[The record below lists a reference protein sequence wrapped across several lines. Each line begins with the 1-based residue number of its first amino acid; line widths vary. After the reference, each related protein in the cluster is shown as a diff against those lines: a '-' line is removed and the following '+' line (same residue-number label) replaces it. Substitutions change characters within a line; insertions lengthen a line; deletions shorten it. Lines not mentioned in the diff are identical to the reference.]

1 MKDRILVFDMD
12 GVLVDV
18 HESYRAT
25 IGKTVEHFSG
35 RTVSPETIQDYKN
48 AGGWNNDWALSE
60 RILLDYGVKV
70 AYETIV
76 EQFNRFFL
84 GENGRPGLILR
95 EEWIAAPGVLE
106 RLAATWDFAVF
117 TGRLRMEAAI
127 TLDRFGTGLVFE
139 PWVCADDL
147 VHQKPHPEGL
157 EMIRALEPARRM
169 VYLGD
174 SVDDARS
181 ARAAAVPF
189 IGISSRRNPRH
200 AELTRLLES
209 EGAIAV
215 IENLNELES
224 VLPA

>member
-1 MKDRILVFDMD
+1 MKDRIIVFDMD

-35 RTVSPETIQDYKN
+35 RGVSPETIQDYKN
-48 AGGWNNDWALSE
+48 AGGWNNDWALSD
-60 RILLDYGVKV
+60 RILRDYGVIV
-70 AYETIV
+70 PYDTIV

-84 GENGRPGLILR
+84 GENGQPGLIFQ
-95 EEWIAAPGVLE
+95 EQWIAAPGLLE
-106 RLAATWDFAVF
+106 RLAATWDFAIF
-117 TGRLRMEAAI
+117 TGRLRMEAVI
-127 TLDRFGTGLVFE
+127 TVDRFAGGLVFD
-139 PWVCADDL
+139 PWVCADD
-147 VHQKPHPEGL
+147 VAHPKPHPEGL
-157 EMIRALEPARRM
+157 EMIRALNPTRRM
-169 VYLGD
+169 LYLGD

-181 ARAAAVPF
+181 AKAAAVPF

-200 AELTRLLES
+200 AELTGLLDS
-209 EGAIAV
+209 EGTIAV